1 MKVAAGRCTTDVKLA
16 YELKG
21 VEIYD
26 VPGFDNKFNL
36 TLNYDLIVSALGSL
50 NAAYV
55 LFDSV
60 TDVEDLVK
68 ILLSMK
74 REVYGVRTQVD
85 KIDSDS

>member
-1 MKVAAGRCTTDVKLA
+1 MKVAGGRCTIDVKLA

-26 VPGFDNKFNL
+26 FPGFDNKFNL
-36 TLNYDLIVSALGSL
+36 TLNYDLIVQYLGPI
-50 NAAYV
+50 NVVYV

-60 TDVEDLVK
+60 TDVEDLIK

-85 KIDSDS
+85 KID